1 MCKVGIIFDDSL
13 NTATNVPF
21 IDTIANILR
30 DSKDKEEL
38 IEKLNATKK
47 L

>member
-30 DSKDKEEL
+30 DSNKVYPL
-38 IEKLNATKK
+38 SRTL
-47 L
+47 